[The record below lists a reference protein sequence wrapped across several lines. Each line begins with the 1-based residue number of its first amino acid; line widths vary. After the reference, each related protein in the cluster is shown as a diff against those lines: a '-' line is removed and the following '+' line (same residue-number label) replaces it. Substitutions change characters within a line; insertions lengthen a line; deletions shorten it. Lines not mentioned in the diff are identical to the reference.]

1 MGTPLSF
8 ETILLRLV
16 VGLVLG
22 GLVGLERELRD
33 KPAGLRTHMMVALG
47 ATTFTLVTLELFAE
61 ALVTGDG
68 RLFADPLRLVDGIVG
83 GIGFLGAG
91 AIIQSRGSVEGLTTA
106 GSLWLT
112 GAVGIAAGS
121 GAFVIGA
128 VSIAL
133 ALIVLVI
140 IGRVEHRM
148 LDKGTRSQHRSR
160 ATKPRGRREDD

>member
-1 MGTPLSF
+1 
-8 ETILLRLV
+8 
-16 VGLVLG
+16 
-22 GLVGLERELRD
+22 
-33 KPAGLRTHMMVALG
+33 
-47 ATTFTLVTLELFAE
+47 
-61 ALVTGDG
+61 
-68 RLFADPLRLVDGIVG
+68 
-83 GIGFLGAG
+83 
-91 AIIQSRGSVEGLTTA
+91 
-106 GSLWLT
+106 LWLT

-148 LDKGTRSQHRSR
+148 LDKSTRSQQRSR